1 MIGQKVF
8 LETSCLVSFLIAL
21 TIYEATNR
29 DQTAIFYTYFYV
41 LVCVLDFFVCVLDF
55 LFTYWSLAWAVNG
68 TCQPCT
74 RLRLRFVYF
83 NILGVIYQGSW
94 CFLHCFFLF
103 RVWCCLGVRHC
114 HPSSREKTQRAKK
127 WKRQSWS
134 WNGASKTGKFTT
146 VGLFNWENACS
157 SKILRTAI
165 TLEFFFKNESAPK
178 CEFPSLIFSAKVPL
192 FKEILERRSFFSK
205 LDVQCSIFNRVV

>member
-1 MIGQKVF
+1 MNTDIHWTYIAFIGDRSEGVF
-8 LETSCLVSFLIAL
+8 RNVLSRQFSDCVDNLRSDQPRSNRSFLHI
-21 TIYEATNR
+21 
-29 DQTAIFYTYFYV
+29 YFYV

-55 LFTYWSLAWAVNG
+55 LFMYWSLAWAVNG

-83 NILGVIYQGSW
+83 NILGVIHQGSW

-165 TLEFFFKNESAPK
+165 TLEFFLKMKVHPNVN
-178 CEFPSLIFSAKVPL
+178 FPV
-192 FKEILERRSFFSK
+192 
-205 LDVQCSIFNRVV
+205 